1 MVNQMEKNKT
11 NMNIQKNVRNALKLA
26 KNALRYANKIENQL
40 PWR

>member
-26 KNALRYANKIENQL
+26 KDALRYANKIENQL